1 MSCNRERPITSCKI
15 TFGTRPNCSRHL
27 AAAIGGEE
35 NNQKQSDDHGHS
47 VKKLISQSF
56 VCFLLITEL
65 ASRVTA
71 GSHTHYICK
80 SADSTTG
87 SWKTVRCRY
96 LKPANAV
103 LSPRTPSHVLD
114 SQRKAKHRFVTMF
127 VCKTNVLFFFSAKW
141 RNIRC
146 CAHWILTAAPL
157 WVDAQHISLF
167 LNFYLFSEDFL
178 IYWMFMNPFFF
189 QVHSLYVLT
198 VALWIAVH
206 ITVTNNALEHIPRE
220 HIKLEIW
227 ADWEQKKFEGSSF

>member
-71 GSHTHYICK
+71 GSHTDYICK
-80 SADSTTG
+80 IADSTMG

-157 WVDAQHISLF
+157 WVDAQHIS
-167 LNFYLFSEDFL
+167 
-178 IYWMFMNPFFF
+178 PFF
-189 QVHSLYVLT
+189 
-198 VALWIAVH
+198 
-206 ITVTNNALEHIPRE
+206 
-220 HIKLEIW
+220 
-227 ADWEQKKFEGSSF
+227 